1 MGVRKTR
8 CDRSQRTVMTSGIT
22 LVVAGIFRVNNGPQR
37 DDKLIRPWSILLSRK
52 HAPPFLHYLVGV
64 TVKGPY
70 LAPLPIAQRVWGGS
84 PSRGAGRSPAK
95 PKIRLTFNANP
106 YININI

>member
-1 MGVRKTR
+1 MRKTR

-70 LAPLPIAQRVWGGS
+70 LAPLAQSGLGREPQPGC
-84 PSRGAGRSPAK
+84 GAERAPRST
-95 PKIRLTFNANP
+95 PKLGIILN
-106 YININI
+106 

>member
-70 LAPLPIAQRVWGGS
+70 LAPLAQSGSGEGAPAGVRGGA
-84 PSRGAGRSPAK
+84 PRS
-95 PKIRLTFNANP
+95 
-106 YININI
+106 